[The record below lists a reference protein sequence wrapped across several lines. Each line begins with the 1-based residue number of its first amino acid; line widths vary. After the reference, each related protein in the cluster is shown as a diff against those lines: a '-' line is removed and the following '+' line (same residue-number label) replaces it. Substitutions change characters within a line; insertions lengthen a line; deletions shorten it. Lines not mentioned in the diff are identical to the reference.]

1 MKLFNTKNTLLNEIL
16 NEPFKLERDIQGLVE
31 KNLDTI
37 FGYLF
42 ISSELTVQ
50 KYRIDTLC
58 FDEENNSFVIIE
70 YKKGSSYSVIDQGFT
85 YLQLLLNNKSEF
97 LLTLSQ
103 YFNRV
108 LKIEDVDWSQSRVA
122 FISPSFN
129 SYQKDSVNF
138 KNLPF
143 ELWEIKKF
151 SNGVVILDQHHS
163 TSQESIETVSDSMT
177 KGVMID
183 VSKELKTVNVQD
195 HFEGSNSDVT
205 ELWNQISERLL
216 EFEET
221 YLESIPRYISLSYN
235 QKKVCFIYV
244 QKSKMIIELNR
255 GNLRVD
261 GSKQKNFFTLDD
273 PKNISKEN
281 TWTYKSGVQGG
292 KYKIPVTKNTNI
304 DYLIY
309 LIKQKYVNILNG

>member
-1 MKLFNTKNTLLNEIL
+1 MKLFKTRELLLLEVL
-16 NEPFKLERDIQGLVE
+16 SEPFKLERDIQKLVE

-42 ISSELTVQ
+42 ISSELTIQ
-50 KYRIDTLC
+50 KYRLDTLC
-58 FDEENNSFVIIE
+58 FDEETNSFVIIE
-70 YKKGSSYSVIDQGFT
+70 YKKGSSYSVIDQGYT

-108 LKIEDVDWSQSRVA
+108 LKVEDIDWSQSRVV

-143 ELWEIKKF
+143 ELWEIKRF

-163 TSQESIETVSDSMT
+163 TSKESIETVSNPET
-177 KGVMID
+177 QGVMSDI
-183 VSKELKTVNVQD
+183 SKEVKTVNVED
-195 HFEGSNSDVT
+195 HFEGSNPGLV
-205 ELWNQISERLL
+205 EFWNQLSERLL

-221 YLESIPRYISLSYN
+221 YFESIPRYISLGYN
-235 QKKVCFIYV
+235 QKKVCFINV
-244 QKSKMIIELNR
+244 QKSKLVIELNR
-255 GNLRVD
+255 GNIRLD

-273 PKNISKEN
+273 PKNISKEQ
-281 TWTYKSGVQGG
+281 TWTFKSGVQGG
-292 KYKIPVTKNTNI
+292 KYKIPVTQNTDI

-309 LIKQKYVNILNG
+309 LIKQKYLNIVNG

>member
-1 MKLFNTKNTLLNEIL
+1 MKLFNTKNLLLNEVS
-16 NEPFKLERDIQGLVE
+16 NEPFKLERDIQELIE

-50 KYRIDTLC
+50 KYRLDTLC

-70 YKKGSSYSVIDQGFT
+70 YKKGSSYSVIDQGYT

-108 LKIEDVDWSQSRVA
+108 LKIEDVDWSQSRVI

-129 SYQKDSVNF
+129 SYQMDSVNF

-143 ELWEIKKF
+143 ELWEINKF

-163 TSQESIETVSDSMT
+163 TSQESIEFVSDPMT
-177 KGVMID
+177 QGVMMPGNL
-183 VSKELKTVNVQD
+183 VSAFEQCILNKRQFPYRPILNLSLKQLIHCLQLPTQLLLSSDFNILKL
-195 HFEGSNSDVT
+195 SNSPT
-205 ELWNQISERLL
+205 LKK
-216 EFEET
+216 
-221 YLESIPRYISLSYN
+221 RY
-235 QKKVCFIYV
+235 
-244 QKSKMIIELNR
+244 
-255 GNLRVD
+255 
-261 GSKQKNFFTLDD
+261 
-273 PKNISKEN
+273 
-281 TWTYKSGVQGG
+281 
-292 KYKIPVTKNTNI
+292 
-304 DYLIY
+304 
-309 LIKQKYVNILNG
+309 